1 MKLRIV
7 EINGKKT
14 AKQNETKNKAT
25 KRKNRNKKK
34 ATIKKKQTNK
44 QTQNAG
50 ISERLMKVTP
60 TLFIQL

>member
-14 AKQNETKNKAT
+14 AKQKETKNKAT

-34 ATIKKKQTNK
+34 ATIKKKNK

-50 ISERLMKVTP
+50 ISERLTKVTP

>member
-14 AKQNETKNKAT
+14 AKQNETKKKQQKEKTGIKKSN
-25 KRKNRNKKK
+25 NKKK
-34 ATIKKKQTNK
+34 TNK

-50 ISERLMKVTP
+50 ISERLTKVTP

>member
-1 MKLRIV
+1 MKLRSV

-25 KRKNRNKKK
+25 KRKNKNKKK
-34 ATIKKKQTNK
+34 SNNKKKTNK

-50 ISERLMKVTP
+50 ISERLTKVTP

>member
-1 MKLRIV
+1 MKLRSV

-25 KRKNRNKKK
+25 KRKNKNKNKSNNKKK
-34 ATIKKKQTNK
+34 KNNK

-50 ISERLMKVTP
+50 ISERLTKVTP

>member
-1 MKLRIV
+1 MKLRSV

-25 KRKNRNKKK
+25 KRKNKNKKK
-34 ATIKKKQTNK
+34 ATIKKKTNK

-50 ISERLMKVTP
+50 ISERLTKVTP

>member
-25 KRKNRNKKK
+25 KRKNKNKKK
-34 ATIKKKQTNK
+34 SNNKKKNK

-50 ISERLMKVTP
+50 ISERLTKVTP